1 MASKSS
7 RTPRSET
14 AQTPPGST
22 VSRRSLLK
30 RGMAAAAGGASMLGS
45 SALAAQTATHSS
57 QTPSSS
63 GQRFRAYVR
72 FGTGASVR
80 ELTLLP
86 ISPRQVVVRSEA
98 AQICYTTTTQGLGSS
113 NVSQA
118 FIPGH
123 GGVGTVIEIGAKVN
137 RVAVGDRIVV
147 AGTRQ
152 CGACYNC
159 LRGRA
164 DHCLLR
170 NGGGDPDAPMAE
182 MLDGTKVTGFTP
194 CCSELMVVFEES
206 CVPVFSRVSSVE
218 LAMLHDTGLCGLAAT
233 MSKVRV
239 EAGSDVVVLGAG
251 PIGLAAVQGARI
263 QGAAQIIAVDPIRYR
278 RETALSLGATVAL
291 DPNTEGNNLVKR
303 IHELCQGK
311 TDRRL
316 AGGGNVGPDF
326 VIEAVGGDLFPPKA
340 EVGPDPTGI
349 LSLQQAWELCSPVG
363 HVVTTSGGHPPDSVV
378 TIPANQWANGS
389 KSHQP
394 GNLAGANPMRDIPR
408 FVRLIEAGLFNAKA
422 LATSTFS
429 IERSRDAFQAV
440 ADRTMVG
447 AVMVFA

>member
-1 MASKSS
+1 MASKFS
-7 RTPRSET
+7 RPRRSVT
-14 AQTPPGST
+14 AQAPSSASA
-22 VSRRSLLK
+22 VSRRSLLTK
-30 RGMAAAAGGASMLGS
+30 AVAAAAGGASMLGG
-45 SALAAQTATHSS
+45 ATLAGQTTRA

-63 GQRFRAYVR
+63 QQRFRAYVR

-80 ELTLLP
+80 ELRLLP
-86 ISPRQVVVRSEA
+86 ISPRQVVLRSEA
-98 AQICYTTTTQGLGSS
+98 AQICYTTTAQGLGSN
-113 NVSQA
+113 NVTEG

-123 GGVGTVIEIGAKVN
+123 GGVGTVIEIGSKVN
-137 RVAVGDRIVV
+137 RVAVGDRVVV

-152 CGACYNC
+152 CGDCYNC

-164 DHCLLR
+164 DHCLLT
-170 NGGGDPDAPMAE
+170 NGGGDPNAPVAE

-206 CVPVFSRVSSVE
+206 CVPVFTRVSPVE

-233 MSKVRV
+233 MTKVRV

-251 PIGLAAVQGARI
+251 PIGLAAIQGARI
-263 QGAAQIIAVDPIRYR
+263 QGAAQIISVDPIRYR
-278 RETALSLGATVAL
+278 REAALALGATIAL
-291 DPNTEGNNLVKR
+291 DPNVEGNTLIQRIQNLCR
-303 IHELCQGK
+303 GK

-349 LSLQQAWELCSPVG
+349 LSLQQAWQLCSPIG
-363 HVVTTSGGHPPDSVV
+363 HIVTTSGGHPPNSVV
-378 TIPANQWANGS
+378 AIPANQWANGA

-422 LATSTFS
+422 LATATFPL
-429 IERSRDAFQAV
+429 ERTREAFQAA
-440 ADRTMVG
+440 ADRTTVA
-447 AVMVFA
+447 AVMIYT